1 MMSAQQDSASQ
12 FTSKKC
18 LHCGNYLAIDE
29 RFCFSCKKKVGKL
42 NKKTGM
48 AHQPINWISYLIC
61 IISWTFLV
69 FYIWW
74 AFL

>member
-1 MMSAQQDSASQ
+1 MPDQQDNNSP

-18 LHCGNYLAIDE
+18 PYCENYLTIDE

-42 NKKTGM
+42 NKKTGL
-48 AHQPINWISYLIC
+48 AHHPINWISYLIC

-74 AFL
+74 AFF